1 MNQNF
6 QQDAQGRLLAVIS
19 EVSATLDPDKPL
31 PVATGATI
39 AEIDD
44 IKAIAV
50 VAAGGE
56 VSAVQEGEWT
66 VTVEDAPATGFP
78 SLENQVTANGHLSSM
93 KDMLT
98 SISDR
103 LPAALINGTLITTE
117 ANSTLIRTS
126 LDHLDNKTPG
136 MITSDP
142 VPNTQ
147 APPVRI
153 VPAFV
158 SGKELHV
165 QTSAGIANGA
175 NKILFGL
182 NNSTTKVLYISRVR
196 ISNTQ
201 TSNISGSLV
210 WMYCRRSTGL
220 ITGFTELTQISS
232 PALLLGYR
240 DPQYALPSGLV
251 FLTAG
256 TFGGTVHS
264 LDSCQWSTD
273 AFNPAN
279 QDMTAI
285 IAAYGI
291 YHDTFSFEDDPIVV
305 PNGYSFGV
313 QCDALMADGNPPNGQ
328 TLVDLNIRFAE

>member
-39 AEIDD
+39 AELDD

-165 QTSAGIANGA
+165 QTSGR
-175 NKILFGL
+175 L
-182 NNSTTKVLYISRVR
+182 S
-196 ISNTQ
+196 
-201 TSNISGSLV
+201 
-210 WMYCRRSTGL
+210 
-220 ITGFTELTQISS
+220 
-232 PALLLGYR
+232 
-240 DPQYALPSGLV
+240 
-251 FLTAG
+251 
-256 TFGGTVHS
+256 
-264 LDSCQWSTD
+264 
-273 AFNPAN
+273 
-279 QDMTAI
+279 
-285 IAAYGI
+285 
-291 YHDTFSFEDDPIVV
+291 
-305 PNGYSFGV
+305 
-313 QCDALMADGNPPNGQ
+313 
-328 TLVDLNIRFAE
+328 